1 MEVASL
7 FALYTHVVVH
17 AGPQQLLVAVGQ
29 RQVLLDLYE
38 AALLLEGASVAF
50 AAGEE
55 IDVVIAE
62 DGFLCGEHE
71 VER

>member
-1 MEVASL
+1 MYSHMEVASL

-38 AALLLEGASVAF
+38 AALLL
-50 AAGEE
+50 
-55 IDVVIAE
+55 
-62 DGFLCGEHE
+62 
-71 VER
+71 